1 MDTETRQ
8 ITPLVK
14 YPEGKDSKNFE
25 HCGCL
30 TQSTT
35 DAQTTLSQLD
45 LNLIKSEAPQAKIK
59 TENSMILSKQRK
71 RAEKR
76 KSER

>member
-1 MDTETRQ
+1 MDTKTRQ
-8 ITPLVK
+8 ISPLVQ
-14 YPEGKDSKNFE
+14 YPEGKDSKNFS

-30 TQSTT
+30 TQSTS

-59 TENSMILSKQRK
+59 TENSMILSQQRK